1 MIFLPLLVLVPMLIV
16 GIALVIPGP
25 GWEPPI
31 AAAVR
36 KRAAYLVVGAAVC
49 HVLLGLWLTD
59 ALGRAWR
66 RPWRGR
72 SHRRWVGRVREIS
85 RRQREETGGPGPR
98 SHDPSGVP
106 PADWEVFCDGIQSI
120 AAEQYW
126 MGQRADREEG
136 QP

>member
-1 MIFLPLLVLVPMLIV
+1 VIYLALPLFGLA
-16 GIALVIPGP
+16 IAAGVFLIPGP
-25 GWEPPI
+25 GWRPPQ

-36 KRAAYLVVGAAVC
+36 KRAAFLLVGAAVC

-59 ALGRAWR
+59 ALR
-66 RPWRGR
+66 RRKGSSLRGR

-85 RRQREETGGPGPR
+85 RKQREESGGPGPR
-98 SHDPSGVP
+98 SHDPSGIH

-136 QP
+136 QQ